1 VSRIRKA
8 VIPAAGLG
16 TRFLPLTK
24 AQPKEMLPVL
34 HKPVIQYVVE
44 EAYDSGIREILI
56 ITGKGKRAI
65 EDHFD
70 RIDPL
75 LRNNQVSSLDEML
88 DDLTLYFVRQR
99 QIRGLGDA
107 IAHAESYVEGE
118 PFAVLL
124 GDTLTSPPC
133 THELM
138 KVHAHCG
145 SGVIAVEE
153 VKPEEVSRYGIV
165 AVGDFTKGVAP
176 IRDLVEKPD
185 PSKAPSRLAILGR
198 YILTPGIFDCLR
210 TTVPGSGGEIQLTDA
225 IRECNRREVH
235 HAMLFEGRRFDIGT
249 KIDWL
254 KSNIEL
260 ALEDPEFG
268 PAIIPFLESLRR
280 DR

>member
-70 RIDPL
+70 RVDPL
-75 LRNNQVSSLDEML
+75 LRNHQVSSLDEML

-124 GDTLTSPPC
+124 GDTLTMPPC

-138 KVHAHCG
+138 KVYSHCR

-153 VKPEEVSRYGIV
+153 VKPEEVSQYGIV
-165 AVGDFTKGVAP
+165 AVGDFTKGVAS
-176 IRDLVEKPD
+176 IRDLVEKPA
-185 PSKAPSRLAILGR
+185 PSEAPSRFAILGR

-210 TTVPGSGGEIQLTDA
+210 TVQTGARGEIQLTDA
-225 IRECNRREVH
+225 IRDLNRRELQYAV
-235 HAMLFEGRRFDIGT
+235 LYQGRRFDIGN

-268 PAIIPFLESLRR
+268 PAITPFLESLVRGR
-280 DR
+280 

>member
-1 VSRIRKA
+1 VSRITKA

-70 RIDPL
+70 RVDPL
-75 LRNNQVSSLDEML
+75 LRNHQVSSLDEML

-124 GDTLTSPPC
+124 GDTLTMPPC
-133 THELM
+133 THELL
-138 KVHAHCG
+138 KVYSHCR

-153 VKPEEVSRYGIV
+153 VKPEEVSQYGIV

-176 IRDLVEKPD
+176 IRDLVEKPA
-185 PSKAPSRLAILGR
+185 PSEAPSRFAILGR

-210 TTVPGSGGEIQLTDA
+210 TVPPGARGEIQLTDA
-225 IRECNRREVH
+225 IRDLNRRELQYAV
-235 HAMLFEGRRFDIGT
+235 LYQGRRFDIGN

-268 PAIIPFLESLRR
+268 PAITPFLESLVRGR
-280 DR
+280 

>member
-1 VSRIRKA
+1 MSRIRKA

-70 RIDPL
+70 RVDPL
-75 LRNNQVSSLDEML
+75 LRNHQVSSLDEML

-124 GDTLTSPPC
+124 GDTLTMPPC

-138 KVHAHCG
+138 KVYSHCR

-153 VKPEEVSRYGIV
+153 VKPEEVSQYGIV
-165 AVGDFTKGVAP
+165 AVGDFTKGVAS
-176 IRDLVEKPD
+176 IRDLVEKPA
-185 PSKAPSRLAILGR
+185 PSEAPSRFAILGR

-210 TTVPGSGGEIQLTDA
+210 TVQTGARGEIQLTDA
-225 IRECNRREVH
+225 IRDLNRRELQYAV
-235 HAMLFEGRRFDIGT
+235 LYQGRRFDIGN

-268 PAIIPFLESLRR
+268 PAITPFLESLVRGR
-280 DR
+280 

>member
-1 VSRIRKA
+1 
-8 VIPAAGLG
+8 
-16 TRFLPLTK
+16 
-24 AQPKEMLPVL
+24 
-34 HKPVIQYVVE
+34 
-44 EAYDSGIREILI
+44 
-56 ITGKGKRAI
+56 
-65 EDHFD
+65 
-70 RIDPL
+70 
-75 LRNNQVSSLDEML
+75 ML

-124 GDTLTSPPC
+124 GDTLTMPPC

-138 KVHAHCG
+138 KVYSHCR

-153 VKPEEVSRYGIV
+153 VKPEEVSQYGIV
-165 AVGDFTKGVAP
+165 AVGDFTKGVAS
-176 IRDLVEKPD
+176 IRDLVEKPA
-185 PSKAPSRLAILGR
+185 PSEAPSRFAILGR

-210 TTVPGSGGEIQLTDA
+210 TVQTGARGEIQLTDA
-225 IRECNRREVH
+225 IRDLNRRELQYAV
-235 HAMLFEGRRFDIGT
+235 LYQGRRFDIGN

-268 PAIIPFLESLRR
+268 PAITPFLESLVRGR
-280 DR
+280 

>member
-1 VSRIRKA
+1 MSRIRKA

-70 RIDPL
+70 RVDPL
-75 LRNNQVSSLDEML
+75 LRNHQVSSLDEML

-124 GDTLTSPPC
+124 GDTLTMPPC
-133 THELM
+133 THELL
-138 KVHAHCG
+138 KVYSHCR

-153 VKPEEVSRYGIV
+153 VKPEEVSQYGIV

-176 IRDLVEKPD
+176 IRDLVEKPA
-185 PSKAPSRLAILGR
+185 PSEAPSRFAILGR

-210 TTVPGSGGEIQLTDA
+210 TVPPGARGEIQLTDA
-225 IRECNRREVH
+225 IRDLNRRELQYAV
-235 HAMLFEGRRFDIGT
+235 LYQGRRFDIGN

-268 PAIIPFLESLRR
+268 PAITPFLESLVRGR
-280 DR
+280 

>member
-1 VSRIRKA
+1 
-8 VIPAAGLG
+8 
-16 TRFLPLTK
+16 
-24 AQPKEMLPVL
+24 MLPVL

-70 RIDPL
+70 RVDPL
-75 LRNNQVSSLDEML
+75 LRNHQVSSLDEML

-124 GDTLTSPPC
+124 GDTLTMPPC

-138 KVHAHCG
+138 KVYSHCR

-153 VKPEEVSRYGIV
+153 VKPEEVSQYGIV
-165 AVGDFTKGVAP
+165 AVGDFTKGVAS
-176 IRDLVEKPD
+176 IRDLVEKPA
-185 PSKAPSRLAILGR
+185 PSEAPSRFAILGR

-210 TTVPGSGGEIQLTDA
+210 TVQTGARGEIQLTDA
-225 IRECNRREVH
+225 IRDLNRRELQYAV
-235 HAMLFEGRRFDIGT
+235 LYQGRRFDIGN

-268 PAIIPFLESLRR
+268 PAITPFLESLVRGR
-280 DR
+280 

>member
-1 VSRIRKA
+1 VSRITKA

-44 EAYDSGIREILI
+44 EAYASGLREILI

-70 RIDPL
+70 RVDPT
-75 LRNNQVSSLDEML
+75 LRNHQTSELDEML
-88 DDLTLYFVRQR
+88 DDITLYFVRQR

-124 GDTLTSPPC
+124 GDTLTAPPC
-133 THELM
+133 IHELM
-138 KVHAHCG
+138 KVHAHFG

-153 VKPEEVSRYGIV
+153 VKLEEVYRYGIV
-165 AVGDFTKGVAP
+165 AVGEFTKGVAP

-185 PSKAPSRLAILGR
+185 PTKAPSRLAILGR

-210 TTVPGSGGEIQLTDA
+210 TLAPGASGEIQLTDA
-225 IRECNRREVH
+225 IRECNRKEVY
-235 HAMLFEGRRFDIGT
+235 HAMLFAGRRYDIGT

-268 PAIIPFLESLRR
+268 PAITPFLKSVVRGR
-280 DR
+280 